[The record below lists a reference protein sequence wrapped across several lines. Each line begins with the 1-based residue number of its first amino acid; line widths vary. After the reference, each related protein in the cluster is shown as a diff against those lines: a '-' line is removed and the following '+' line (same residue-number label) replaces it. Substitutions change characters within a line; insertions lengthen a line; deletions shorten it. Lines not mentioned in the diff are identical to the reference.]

1 MDCGRKQI
9 FVISF
14 LLVDDRSLFRPI
26 ILSFVWLV
34 GINVVTSRLENMT
47 KEERD
52 NLTPDNV
59 TASAV
64 QVIKAAILQ
73 SQQRALKAIN
83 QEQLALYYGIGRYVS
98 ANTRKKNWGKG
109 VLAAISEQL
118 RKELPGLKGF
128 SERNLKN
135 MRTFYEEWRMLE
147 NFNSAGGTAEFTE
160 VNTKSA
166 VQTAKLEAEG
176 EIRQLQLTNL
186 PDFPIVAF
194 LNISFTH
201 HTAILSQVK
210 SYEERKFYIQFAA
223 DYKIKTEELE
233 QLMKDDLYNHQG
245 NIPNN
250 FKKTIPDQLQAYRAI
265 TMFKDDYLLDFIN
278 TEELF
283 VRDKDRDEKLI
294 EQGIINNVK
303 NFIMTFGKDFT
314 FVGNQYHLEKFGVEQ
329 FPDLLFFNRE
339 LSALVCVE
347 LKDGPFKTAYL
358 GQLAGYLRILDDEVR
373 KPNEN
378 PSIGIVLCKSANK
391 KFVEYVIQDY
401 DRPMGVATY
410 KTSADMDDRLKKLLP
425 SVEELE
431 KLL

>member
-1 MDCGRKQI
+1 MEEKEIKKD
-9 FVISF
+9 
-14 LLVDDRSLFRPI
+14 
-26 ILSFVWLV
+26 LSVTDAT
-34 GINVVTSRLENMT
+34 IN
-47 KEERD
+47 
-52 NLTPDNV
+52 
-59 TASAV
+59 AV

-98 ANTRKKNWGKG
+98 TNTRKKNWGKG
-109 VLAAISEQL
+109 ALATISEQL

-128 SERNLKN
+128 SATNLKN
-135 MRTFYEEWRMLE
+135 MRIFYEEWRILE
-147 NFNSAGGTAEFTE
+147 NYNSSVQTDEFTE
-160 VNTKSA
+160 INTRLSVQTDEMPANSA
-166 VQTAKLEAEG
+166 VQTVKLQAEG

-186 PDFPIVAF
+186 PDFPVVAF
-194 LNISFTH
+194 LSISFTH
-201 HTAILSQVK
+201 HTAILSHVK

-223 DYKIKTEELE
+223 DYKVKTEELE
-233 QLMKDDLYNHQG
+233 QLMEENLYSHQG
-245 NIPNN
+245 KLPNN
-250 FKKTIPDQLQAYRAI
+250 FKKTIPNQLLAYRTI
-265 TMFKDDYLLDFIN
+265 SMFKDEYLLDYIN

-314 FVGNQYHLEKFGVEQ
+314 FVGNQYHLEKYDVEQ

-378 PSIGIVLCKSANK
+378 PSIGIILCKSANK

-425 SVEELE
+425 SVEDLE